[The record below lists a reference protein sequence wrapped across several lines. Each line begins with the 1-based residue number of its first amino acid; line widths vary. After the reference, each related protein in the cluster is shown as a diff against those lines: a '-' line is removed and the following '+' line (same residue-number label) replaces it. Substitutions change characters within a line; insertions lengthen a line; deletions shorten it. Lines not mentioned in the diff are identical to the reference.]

1 MVKVGDKVIAKCKG
15 KTKPA
20 FRPENGVECVITKVT
35 KHAVLVQYDEE
46 KQAWLRFSEIKRVSQ
61 PKYTSGDKV
70 TIVDFYSSRINYTG
84 RSGVIQ
90 GYALDSL
97 YEHSKVYAVRLI
109 SGATAPDSLGVYF
122 IPETALIPLYKDD
135 ILIGFIDE
143 YGGESD
149 V

>member
-46 KQAWLRFSEIKRVSQ
+46 KQAWLRFSEIKRVLQ
-61 PKYTSGDKV
+61 QQKYAPGDEV
-70 TIVDFYSSRINYTG
+70 TVVDFTSSGINYTG
-84 RSGVIQ
+84 HSCVIRSLIS
-90 GYALDSL
+90 DSART
-97 YEHSKVYAVRLI
+97 HSKVYAV
-109 SGATAPDSLGVYF
+109 TFDEMHTDF

-135 ILIGFIDE
+135 ILVGFIDE
-143 YGGESD
+143 YGGESH

>member
-20 FRPENGVECVITKVT
+20 FRPEDGVECVITKVT
-35 KHAVLVQYDEE
+35 KHAVRVQYDEE
-46 KQAWLRFSEIKRVSQ
+46 KQAWLRFSEIKRVHQ
-61 PKYTSGDKV
+61 WKYATGDEV
-70 TIVDFYSSRINYTG
+70 TVVDFTSSGINYTG
-84 RSGVIQ
+84 RSGVIR
-90 GYALDSL
+90 SL
-97 YEHSKVYAVRLI
+97 LGESAYTHSKVYAV
-109 SGATAPDSLGVYF
+109 TFDEMHTDY

>member
-46 KQAWLRFSEIKRVSQ
+46 KQAWLRFSEIKRVVHQ
-61 PKYTSGDKV
+61 CKYAHGDEV
-70 TIVDFYSSRINYTG
+70 SVVDFTSSGINYTG
-84 RSGVIQ
+84 HSGVIRAYV
-90 GYALDSL
+90 GESAYT
-97 YEHSKVYAVRLI
+97 HSKVYTV
-109 SGATAPDSLGVYF
+109 TFDDMHTDF
-122 IPETALIPLYKDD
+122 IPETAIIPLYKDD
-135 ILIGFIDE
+135 ILVGFIDE